1 MPALAQSG
9 PVPKRRL
16 VLPASGTETMG
27 TTQQENAAL
36 VRRFLVDVV
45 AGGDTAVVDEF
56 VASDLEDRNLVFE
69 VGGDTGAA
77 VSLGWRMLA
86 AATVDVEIEALVA
99 ADDAVAVLATVR
111 GVHEGTLVEIGATGA
126 SFEIAY
132 VWFCR
137 VENGRIAEIRSFPD
151 GLGLLQQ
158 LDVPTPLVDDSLE
171 RTR

>member
-1 MPALAQSG
+1 M
-9 PVPKRRL
+9 
-16 VLPASGTETMG
+16 E

-45 AGGDTAVVDEF
+45 AGGDTDVVDDF

-69 VGGDTGAA
+69 AA
-77 VSLGWRMLA
+77 GNTEPTVSLGWRMLA
-86 AATVDVEIEALVA
+86 AATVDVDVEELVA
-99 ADDAVAVLATVR
+99 AEDTVAVLATVS
-111 GVHEGTLVEIGATGA
+111 GVHEGSLVEIGATGS

-158 LDVPTPLVDDSLE
+158 LDVTAPLLADSLE
-171 RTR
+171 GAE